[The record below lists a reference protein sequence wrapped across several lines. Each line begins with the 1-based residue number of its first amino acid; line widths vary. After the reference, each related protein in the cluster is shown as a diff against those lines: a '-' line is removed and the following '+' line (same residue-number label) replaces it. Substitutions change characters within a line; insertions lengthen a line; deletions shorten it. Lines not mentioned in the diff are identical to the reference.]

1 MTETSTLAYF
11 ISRRL
16 SILITIV
23 GHLSLSTAT
32 LPRILSRVKWLTKI
46 AVCPLLYPVF
56 STLSGV
62 NSCSYGGVICDDT
75 QVINDKPAEAHA
87 YMHSYMRAYMYYLY
101 THCHMYICA
110 YTYTHTYTHTM
121 YVYVF
126 IHTCVC
132 ICMYT
137 YTQICIHVNVITYDH
152 VITKVPRHIHIL
164 IYFSDKVTRGC

>member
-75 QVINDKPAEAHA
+75 QVINDKPAEVHA

-110 YTYTHTYTHTM
+110 YTHTLTHTHTQCMCMFLFIHVCAYACTHTHK
-121 YVYVF
+121 YVY
-126 IHTCVC
+126 
-132 ICMYT
+132 M
-137 YTQICIHVNVITYDH
+137 
-152 VITKVPRHIHIL
+152 
-164 IYFSDKVTRGC
+164 